1 MRNRRPGVFNFSF
14 KILIQYSALQKT
26 AKTAT
31 NKKKGEIKKDI
42 FCTEVEASQSVIL
55 QNLSIIA
62 INIIVEHIPEK
73 IKFLFHFLSNV
84 FLYLKYCV
92 ILIKNKTNIPN
103 KSPSTL
109 YNFIPFSSSAN
120 LLLKILFTTG
130 KEVKILTTKAK
141 EKVRANQ

>member
-1 MRNRRPGVFNFSF
+1 M
-14 KILIQYSALQKT
+14 
-26 AKTAT
+26 
-31 NKKKGEIKKDI
+31 
-42 FCTEVEASQSVIL
+42 EASQSVIL

-141 EKVRANQ
+141 RKSKSEPINIQNSLLQVFSSVVSFGSHSLKYS